1 MSELSFG
8 IKRIV
13 FCFKEKDVVF
23 TEHFCFEMISATE
36 NQVLFENRKH
46 DYIDF
51 KS

>member
-23 TEHFCFEMISATE
+23 TEHVCFEKIKAKINLHCSNTWT
-36 NQVLFENRKH
+36 
-46 DYIDF
+46 
-51 KS
+51 